1 MYMMLLVGVIV
12 AFSLTAT
19 QSIPP
24 TDTPYVCEQFHDVK
38 LENQS
43 VFAAPSPA
51 ETGDGREHGVINMP
65 IRWHIISNDRFVL
78 ESRAKEVNNW
88 IEKQL
93 ENSSQSMSH
102 RWSNKMAVKI
112 ADMKFK
118 IYLTES
124 VKTFSLQE
132 FPYFENITIIN
143 STVLNLLGSGRV
155 CRNYDL
161 IEEKFH
167 GTFIHLSNTC
177 PERYYIIAP
186 PYFATPCEQL
196 RKHWKWVCNPL
207 TFFLRKGDI
216 FWYNYTAINHSVIT
230 EMHRGFAALT
240 DLLYFSN
247 NSMDNF
253 TMINDIDGPFVIRI
267 LNITGK
273 DELLDELFTVNM
285 IKKCEHIN
293 DFATYWK
300 DYLNP
305 RHINIIISSVI
316 LEPTIQ
322 YGVFEYGINL
332 SDEAPSI
339 ILLKSINDN
348 IEVDDESLWAHLSK
362 IFGASIREEGMHIY

>member
-1 MYMMLLVGVIV
+1 MYMMLLIGVIV

-19 QSIPP
+19 QSIPA

-124 VKTFSLQE
+124 VETFSLQE
-132 FPYFENITIIN
+132 FPYYEKITIIN
-143 STVLNLLGSGRV
+143 STVLNSLSGGRV

-167 GTFIHLSNTC
+167 LRTYAYLENRC
-177 PERYYIIAP
+177 PEGYYFIAV
-186 PYFATPCEQL
+186 PYYATPCELL
-196 RKHWKWVCNPL
+196 RDHWDWVCNPKN
-207 TFFLRKGDI
+207 FFLRKGDI
-216 FWYNYTAINHSVIT
+216 FWYNYTAIKHSVST
-230 EMHRGFAALT
+230 EMYHGFDLT
-240 DLLYFSN
+240 DLLYSSN
-247 NSMDNF
+247 NNMDNF
-253 TMINDIDGPFVIRI
+253 TVNIDSDGPTIIRI
-267 LNITGK
+267 LNSTGY
-273 DELLDELFTVNM
+273 DGLFTINM

-305 RHINIIISSVI
+305 HHINILISNVM

-322 YGVFEYGINL
+322 YGAFEYEINL
-332 SDEAPSI
+332 SDEASSI

-348 IEVDDESLWAHLSK
+348 IEVDDESFWAHLSK
-362 IFGASIREEGMHIY
+362 IFGASIREEGMLIY